1 MSDNQSSDPNEPIE
15 NEPFRGIVLDD
26 VDGPVETACRYL
38 NSAQPARLLV
48 NSFLAIAIAAILA
61 IVGSKF
67 AQDGITPYVF
77 GVFIFFFGSIGALLP
92 MWAVGRLIAD
102 AIKDGAEK

>member
-1 MSDNQSSDPNEPIE
+1 MSDNQSSDSNEPIE

-26 VDGPVETACRYL
+26 VDGPVETICRYL

-48 NSFLAIAIAAILA
+48 NSFIALATVAILA

-67 AQDGITPYVF
+67 AQDGIAPYVLS
-77 GVFIFFFGSIGALLP
+77 VFMFFFGTVGALLP
-92 MWAVGRLIAD
+92 VWAVARLIAD
-102 AIKDGAEK
+102 AIKDGAKE